1 VSKRRAEGPA
11 VTKRPGRRPKSP
23 WRWLRRLL
31 ILGLVLGLMG
41 VLTFAVLYRAI
52 SIPSP
57 NRDFAAQTTKV
68 LYADGTQEIGSFA
81 TQNRESIPL
90 EEMPDCIKDGVVAGE
105 DRTFWTNRGIDPKGI
120 IRAAFSNARGNSTQG
135 ASTITQQYV
144 KILYLTQERTLTRKI
159 KEAIISLKLHRQQS
173 KEEILAGYLNTIY
186 YGRGAY
192 GIQAAA
198 EAFFDVPAKDLN
210 LRQCAVLSSVIN
222 NPNNL
227 DPANGKD
234 DKRRLRERYRY
245 VLSGMATMGAVTPA
259 QADKAKKKLP
269 AFPEIQGESR
279 YGGQRGHMLRLVR
292 DQMLRLGYTDQDI
305 DSGGYRVTTTLTPAA
320 MSAAEQA
327 VIEVR
332 PEGFDKGALHVATA
346 SVDVKTGALLGFYGG
361 QDYLDSQINWAVAGG
376 MIGSTAKPF
385 TVATALEEGFAL
397 KDTFEGNSPFEFP
410 DGLEVKNEGSGTGT
424 DYGSAVS
431 MTYALQESI
440 NTAFVDMTDS
450 MDDGPAKTYDTM
462 LRLGIPPDKASK
474 KYPGIPSTSR
484 DLSPDDTLV
493 TLGRARISPI
503 NMANSYATLANEGR
517 RHDVYVISKIVDKA
531 GETVYAHK
539 TASTKA
545 IDPDIAADT
554 TYAMQKVVT
563 EGTGTAARPLGRPA
577 GGKTGTATNDKD
589 QVSSAWFVGMTPQIA
604 TAVMYVRGD
613 GDDQLDAWLPSYYGG
628 SYPAQ
633 TWTAL
638 MQTMMDG
645 LPVEEF
651 PEPAFVDGDA
661 PSSGHEQTYAP
672 PTQSQRPRPTRRTNK
687 PRPTK
692 SLGVPTTRPTEAPTT
707 EAPPTTQAPTTEPTI
722 APPTLPTEV
731 PTVLPTAPPTPV
743 PTDSASAAAWV
754 NGRTR

>member
-1 VSKRRAEGPA
+1 
-11 VTKRPGRRPKSP
+11 
-23 WRWLRRLL
+23 
-31 ILGLVLGLMG
+31 
-41 VLTFAVLYRAI
+41 
-52 SIPSP
+52 
-57 NRDFAAQTTKV
+57 
-68 LYADGTQEIGSFA
+68 
-81 TQNRESIPL
+81 
-90 EEMPDCIKDGVVAGE
+90 
-105 DRTFWTNRGIDPKGI
+105 
-120 IRAAFSNARGNSTQG
+120 
-135 ASTITQQYV
+135 
-144 KILYLTQERTLTRKI
+144 
-159 KEAIISLKLHRQQS
+159 
-173 KEEILAGYLNTIY
+173 
-186 YGRGAY
+186 
-192 GIQAAA
+192 
-198 EAFFDVPAKDLN
+198 
-210 LRQCAVLSSVIN
+210 
-222 NPNNL
+222 
-227 DPANGKD
+227 
-234 DKRRLRERYRY
+234 
-245 VLSGMATMGAVTPA
+245 
-259 QADKAKKKLP
+259 
-269 AFPEIQGESR
+269 
-279 YGGQRGHMLRLVR
+279 
-292 DQMLRLGYTDQDI
+292 
-305 DSGGYRVTTTLTPAA
+305 
-320 MSAAEQA
+320 
-327 VIEVR
+327 
-332 PEGFDKGALHVATA
+332 
-346 SVDVKTGALLGFYGG
+346 
-361 QDYLDSQINWAVAGG
+361 
-376 MIGSTAKPF
+376 
-385 TVATALEEGFAL
+385 
-397 KDTFEGNSPFEFP
+397 
-410 DGLEVKNEGSGTGT
+410 
-424 DYGSAVS
+424 
-431 MTYALQESI
+431 
-440 NTAFVDMTDS
+440 MTDS

-672 PTQSQRPRPTRRTNK
+672 PTQSDRPRPTRRTNK

-692 SLGVPTTRPTEAPTT
+692 SLGVPTTRPTDAPTT
-707 EAPPTTQAPTTEPTI
+707 APPPTPRPPTTQPTTPSGLSRSLCSR
-722 APPTLPTEV
+722 AWPR
-731 PTVLPTAPPTPV
+731 PTATKPSRSSSGSASIPARQIRSCAAPLRCRPAPAGPCALRCSPPVRRRRLPARPV
-743 PTDSASAAAWV
+743 PITSAPMTSWRRSRAACSTSTWPSPP
-754 NGRTR
+754 RS